1 MSLPIVPQTGF
12 RPTTVFALEALEGL
26 QCGCVTVC
34 YRTRPWGFV
43 VVALEAKGPYC
54 NLAGHT
60 VGQILQ
66 LGDPAELDPEENEDE
81 AP

>member
-1 MSLPIVPQTGF
+1 MSLPMVPQTGF
-12 RPTTVFALEALEGL
+12 RPTTVFELEALEGL
-26 QCGCVTVC
+26 QCGCVAVS

-54 NLAGHT
+54 ILAGHT

-66 LGDPAELDPEENEDE
+66 LGDPAELDPEEDEDE